1 MKVAIMQP
9 YFFPYIGYFQLM
21 KAVDVFVFYD
31 DAQYM
36 KGGWVNRNR
45 VLVDGK
51 PHWFTVPIEKAA
63 HVLPINKRTYAA
75 DEKIRARLLKTVEG
89 IYARAPFFED
99 TFRLVENAFSLASDN
114 VAEFNSSS
122 LVHCADKFGI
132 TVTFVASSSLG
143 ESAKGGQE
151 RVLDICRRIGA
162 TVYVNPI
169 GGRLLYDGA
178 AFEKEGIQLEFLR
191 PRLLPYAQFGAEF
204 CPGLSIIDMAM
215 FTSFE
220 GVAERLKDCD
230 LLHHAD
236 LSVEVS
242 RQP

>member
-21 KAVDVFVFYD
+21 KAVDIFVFYD

-45 VLVDGK
+45 LLVDGK

-75 DEKIRARLLKTVEG
+75 DEKVRARLLKSVKG

-99 TFRLVENAFSLASDN
+99 TYRLVEDAFGIASEN
-114 VAEFNSSS
+114 VAEFNVGS
-122 LVHCADKFGI
+122 LIRCADKIGI
-132 TVTFVASSSLG
+132 EAEFVASSSLG
-143 ESAKGGQE
+143 ESAAGGQE

-169 GGRLLYDGA
+169 GGRSLYDGA
-178 AFEKEGIQLEFLR
+178 AFANEGIQLEFLR
-191 PRLLPYAQFGAEF
+191 PRLDPYVQFGNEF

-215 FTSFE
+215 FTGFE
-220 GVAERLKDCD
+220 GIAERLMDGD
-230 LLHHAD
+230 LLHYSAPAVDKNHD
-236 LSVEVS
+236 
-242 RQP
+242 